1 MDKFHIKKISEV
13 DKEKLSQFYKNSFN
27 YEKPILDNYNW
38 RYRSGFNGF
47 EPLVLEVNHQICG
60 HAGLIPVN
68 LKVNN
73 KVEKAIWF
81 TDFYI
86 NSEYRSKGYG
96 TKLTK
101 EWMKI
106 CPIQITL
113 CNDQSLKIFKKL
125 DWSVNNNFT
134 RRIKFYTYF
143 KIIPIF
149 RKLDKNV
156 CTQKEFGK
164 LKLVELDNKIITK
177 IIETSEKN
185 LSDKSTGLV
194 RDENWFKWRIIDCPY
209 KKNIFF
215 FSYENNFIITNI
227 KIKNNLK
234 ILNIIYSSNPIDV
247 DIANLFLNFAKRNH
261 INYLSYISVE
271 KKLFD
276 IFLPWEKKL
285 NFAFYSKEK
294 STSGLLDEKLDNI
307 QLIDSDIDY
316 I

>member
-1 MDKFHIKKISEV
+1 MDKFHIKKISEIS
-13 DKEKLSQFYKNSFN
+13 KEKLIKFYQNSFN

-38 RYRSGFNGF
+38 RYRSGFNEF

-86 NSEYRSKGYG
+86 SSGYRSKGYG
-96 TKLTK
+96 TELTK

-113 CNDQSLKIFKKL
+113 CNDQSLKIFKKFN
-125 DWSVNNNFT
+125 WSVNNNFT
-134 RRIKFYTYF
+134 RRIKFNTYLR
-143 KIIPIF
+143 IIPIF
-149 RKLDKNV
+149 RRLNNNV
-156 CTQKEFGK
+156 HNQKEFGK
-164 LKLVELDNKIITK
+164 LKLEEPNNEIMTK

-185 LSDKSTGLV
+185 LSKKSIGLI
-194 RDENWFKWRIIDCPY
+194 RDEDWFKWRIIDCPY
-209 KKNIFF
+209 KKNILF
-215 FSYENNFIITNI
+215 FSFESSFIIANV

-234 ILNIIYSSNPIDV
+234 ILNIIYSTNPINN
-247 DIANLFLNFAKRNH
+247 DITDLFLNFAKKNN
-261 INYLSYISVE
+261 INYLSYISIE
-271 KKLFD
+271 KKIFD
-276 IFLPWEKKL
+276 TFLPWERKL
-285 NFAFYSKEK
+285 NFAFYSREK
-294 STSGLLDEKLDNI
+294 STSDLLDKKLDNI
-307 QLIDSDIDY
+307 QFVDSDIDY

>member
-1 MDKFHIKKISEV
+1 MDKFHIKKISEIS
-13 DKEKLSQFYKNSFN
+13 KEKLSQFYQNSFN

-38 RYRSGFNGF
+38 RYRSKFNEF
-47 EPLVLEVNHQICG
+47 EPLVLIVNDQICG
-60 HAGLIPVN
+60 HAGLIPIK

-73 KVEKAIWF
+73 KIEKAIWF

-86 NSEYRSKGYG
+86 NPEYRSKGYG
-96 TKLTK
+96 TQLTK

-134 RRIKFYTYF
+134 RRIKFYNYF

-149 RKLDKNV
+149 RKLDNNISP
-156 CTQKEFGK
+156 QKEFEK
-164 LKLVELDNKIITK
+164 LKLEELNNKIMTK
-177 IIETSEKN
+177 IIDSSEKI
-185 LSDKSTGLV
+185 LSKKSISLI

-209 KKNIFF
+209 KKNIYF
-215 FSYENNFIITNI
+215 FSFENNFLIANI
-227 KIKNNLK
+227 KTKNNLK
-234 ILNIIYSSNPIDV
+234 ILNIIYSSNPIN
-247 DIANLFLNFAKRNH
+247 ANIIKLFFSFAKKNN
-261 INYLSYISVE
+261 ISYMSYISVE
-271 KKLFD
+271 KDLFD
-276 IFLPWEKKL
+276 IFLPWERKL

-294 STSGLLDEKLDNI
+294 STSGLLDKKLDDI